1 MTSYRAKL
9 QLALLAIGLFAVGLT
24 SWQAL
29 SGSTEALRAAT
40 YERLTVLR
48 QTRAQQIERYFQEL
62 GNHILALSVDE
73 STLDAME
80 EFTRVWSPAVQPL
93 FLHHPL
99 RLRAPGAYGDVHA
112 RYHPTFHR
120 YQTAFGLYDI
130 FLLSPEGDVL
140 YTVAKESD
148 FASRP
153 SADSPLGTAH
163 RAAWNLNEPEQFILQ
178 DYRPYP
184 PSNNAPAAFLAAPV
198 FRAGHKIG
206 VLAIQLSSTEVNRVM
221 TSGGQWREA
230 GLGETGESYLVGPD
244 GLLRSDLRHP
254 RHPGAGILST
264 RVSPEVARLH
274 HAAPGTEIGID
285 HRQVRV
291 LRSHSRINVPGL
303 DWSLMAEIDEAEAHA
318 AIGALRTRTIGLG
331 AVIGV
336 VLLFVAALLA
346 RSVTEPLLALAE
358 DVRRLGRRQFGT
370 RLPVSSR
377 DEIGQLAAAF
387 NRMAEDLE
395 KTTVSKSELELLAG
409 RLMSAQED
417 ERSRIARELHDDL
430 SQRLA
435 AVAIAAANLGDQS
448 IKEQIA
454 SISHDIHSL
463 SRQLHPAVLD
473 DLGLPAA
480 LEAECRLFFERGGPP
495 VDLTLAPAELPRNLQ
510 LVLYRIAQEALRNIL
525 KHAEATEVSLSLTGA
540 HLTITDNGK
549 GFDKSAP
556 GYRAGVGLSSMEER
570 ARFAGGA
577 VTITSR
583 PGGGTIVDVE
593 LPYAA

>member
-40 YERLTVLR
+40 YDRLTVLR
-48 QTRAQQIERYFQEL
+48 QTRAQQIERYFQDL
-62 GNHILALSVDE
+62 GNHVLALSVDE
-73 STLDAME
+73 STLDAIE
-80 EFTRVWSPAVQPL
+80 EFTPVWSPAIQPL
-93 FLHHPL
+93 FLHQPL
-99 RLRAPGAYGDVHA
+99 LLRAPGPYGNIHS

-120 YQTAFGLYDI
+120 YQSAFGLYDI

-140 YTVAKESD
+140 YSVAKESD
-148 FASRP
+148 FAVRLAP
-153 SADSPLGTAH
+153 DSPLAAAH
-163 RAAWNLNEPEQFILQ
+163 RAAWALDGPEQFILQ

-184 PSNNAPAAFLAAPV
+184 PSSNAPAAFLAAPV
-198 FRAGHKIG
+198 FRAGYKIG

-221 TSGGQWREA
+221 TAGGQWREA

-244 GLLRSDLRHP
+244 ALLRSDLRHP
-254 RHPGAGILST
+254 HQPGSGILRT
-264 RVSPEVARLH
+264 HVSPEVARLL
-274 HAAPGTEIGID
+274 HAPPGTETGID

-291 LRSHSRINVPGL
+291 LRSHSRINVPRL
-303 DWSLMAEIDEAEAHA
+303 DWTLIAEIDEAEAHA
-318 AIGALRTRTIGLG
+318 AIDALRTRTLGLG
-331 AVIGV
+331 ALIGII
-336 VLLFVAALLA
+336 LLLVATLLA
-346 RSVTEPLLALAE
+346 RSVTEPVLALA
-358 DVRRLGRRQFGT
+358 DGVRRLGRRQFGT
-370 RLPVSSR
+370 RLPISSR

-387 NRMAEDLE
+387 NAMAEDLE
-395 KTTVSKSELELLAG
+395 ATTVSKSELELLAG

-417 ERSRIARELHDDL
+417 ERRRIARELHDDL

-435 AVAIAAANLGDQS
+435 AVAIAAANLGDQN

-463 SRQLHPAVLD
+463 SRQLHPAILD

-495 VDLTLAPAELPRNLQ
+495 VDLSLAPANLPRDAQ

-525 KHAEATEVSLSLTGA
+525 KHAEATEVSLSLAGA

-549 GFDKSAP
+549 GFDKAAR

-570 ARFAGGA
+570 ARFVGGA
-577 VTITSR
+577 VTITST

-593 LPYAA
+593 LPYGQ

>member
-40 YERLTVLR
+40 YDRLTVLR
-48 QTRAQQIERYFQEL
+48 QTRAQQIERYFQDL
-62 GNHILALSVDE
+62 GNHVLALSVDE
-73 STLDAME
+73 STLDAFE
-80 EFTRVWSPAVQPL
+80 EFTPVWSPAVQPL
-93 FLHHPL
+93 FLQQPL
-99 RLRAPGAYGDVHA
+99 RLSAPGPYGNVHA

-120 YQTAFGLYDI
+120 YQRAFGLYDI
-130 FLLSPEGDVL
+130 FLISPEGDVL
-140 YTVAKESD
+140 YSVAKESD
-148 FASRP
+148 FAVRLP
-153 SADSPLGTAH
+153 ADSPLAAAH
-163 RAAWNLNEPEQFILQ
+163 RAAWALDGPEQFALQ

-184 PSNNAPAAFLAAPV
+184 PSSNAPAAFLAAPV

-221 TSGGQWREA
+221 TAGGQWREA
-230 GLGETGESYLVGPD
+230 GLGDTGESYLVGPD
-244 GLLRSDLRHP
+244 ALLRSDLRHP
-254 RHPGAGILST
+254 RQPGNGILRT
-264 RVSPEVARLH
+264 HVSSEVARLH
-274 HAAPGTEIGID
+274 HAPPGTETGID

-291 LRSHSRINVPGL
+291 LRSHSRIQVPGL
-303 DWSLMAEIDEAEAHA
+303 DWTLVAEIDEAEAHA
-318 AIGALRTRTIGLG
+318 AIGALRTRTLGLG
-331 AVIGV
+331 ALIAV
-336 VLLFVAALLA
+336 VLLFVATLLA
-346 RSVTEPLLALAE
+346 RSVTEPVLALA
-358 DVRRLGRRQFGT
+358 DGVRRLGRRQFGT
-370 RLPVSSR
+370 RLPITSR

-395 KTTVSKSELELLAG
+395 ATTVSKSELELLAG

-417 ERSRIARELHDDL
+417 ERRRIARELHDDL

-435 AVAIAAANLGDQS
+435 AVAIAAANLGDQNV
-448 IKEQIA
+448 KEQIA

-463 SRQLHPAVLD
+463 SRQLHPAILD

-495 VDLTLAPAELPRNLQ
+495 VDLTLAPADLPRNVQ

-525 KHAEATEVSLSLTGA
+525 KHAEATEVSLSLSGA
-540 HLTITDNGK
+540 HLIITDNGK
-549 GFDKSAP
+549 GFNKSAP

-570 ARFAGGA
+570 ARFVGGA
-577 VTITSR
+577 VTIMST
-583 PGGGTIVDVE
+583 PEGGTIVDVE
-593 LPYAA
+593 LPYGQ